1 MSKDNKRKSHF
12 DNIIILHGCPPSQ
25 ENVLP
30 KSKRWMNW
38 IAEKLVEAGYEAEA
52 PELPTAWEPVY
63 EEWKYVFEQH
73 SITENTL
80 LVGHSCGAAFLVR
93 WLQEKQLTVTK
104 LILVAPAK
112 VPETADDKRQVL
124 YQFDLTP
131 ETAKIANEIVIFT
144 SNDFPHHLKSLEM
157 YKQTFPN
164 ARVITLE
171 NKGHFLFFQTK
182 TNEFPE
188 LLNEILPKTI

>member
-1 MSKDNKRKSHF
+1 MTVEHNPGF
-12 DNIIILHGCPPSQ
+12 DKCIILHGCPPNETTVTPLS
-25 ENVLP
+25 N
-30 KSKRWMNW
+30 RWMNW
-38 IAEKLVEAGYEAEA
+38 IAEKLVDAGYDAVA

-63 EEWKYVFEQH
+63 EEWKKVFEQY

-80 LVGHSCGAAFLVR
+80 LVAHSCGAAFLVR
-93 WLQEKQLTVTK
+93 WLQEKQMTINK

-112 VPETADDKRQVL
+112 VPETPDDKRQVL

-131 ETAKIANEIVIFT
+131 KTAKVAKEVVIFS

-157 YKQTFPN
+157 YKKAFPN
-164 ARVITLE
+164 AKVVTLE
-171 NKGHFLFFQTK
+171 NKGHFLFFQTN

-188 LLNEILPKTI
+188 LLDEILPKTV